1 MDNGFRLLILLG
13 TLNGEARIMSNFL
26 DDSGIGI
33 PCESCG
39 NETEKTIGWVKRNKQ
54 LTCRCGAVV
63 SIDASQFK
71 TEIAKIEREFAKLDK
86 MFK

>member
-1 MDNGFRLLILLG
+1 
-13 TLNGEARIMSNFL
+13 MSDFL

-39 NETEKTIGWVKRNKQ
+39 NETEKTVGWIKRNKQ
-54 LTCRCGAVV
+54 LTCRCGAVIN
-63 SIDASQFK
+63 IDAGKFKSQ
-71 TEIAKIEREFAKLDK
+71 IAKVERELSKIND